1 MYTLRK
7 KILLTELMGLDARE
21 ELLGLSGEDQ
31 LRRIQLKGEIEQLAS
46 LEEISWRQKSRAL
59 YVKEGDNNT
68 CLFHRLANSHRN
80 ANHIKKIKVDG
91 VLYEDVVEVCS
102 QLVLFYQGLYK
113 ETDLRCPS
121 MDGLDFAC
129 IEEEERL
136 SLEKEFT
143 KGGSSLGLKG
153 DGG

>member
-7 KILLTELMGLDARE
+7 KNLLTELMGLDARE

-31 LRRIQLKGEIEQLAS
+31 LRRIQLKGEIEHLAS

-68 CLFHRLANSHRN
+68 RLFHRLANSHRN

-113 ETDLRCPS
+113 ETDLGHPS

-129 IEEEERL
+129 ICGGGEVVLREGVHE
-136 SLEKEFT
+136 
-143 KGGSSLGLKG
+143 GGSYPGLKG